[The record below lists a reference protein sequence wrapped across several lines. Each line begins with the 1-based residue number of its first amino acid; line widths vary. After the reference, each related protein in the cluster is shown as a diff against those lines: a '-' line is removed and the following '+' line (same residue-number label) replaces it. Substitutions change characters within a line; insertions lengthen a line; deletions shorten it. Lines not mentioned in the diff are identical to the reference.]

1 MKTIGIFVGLLLIS
15 MYGFAQTDA
24 DSIKTDRVYATDTT
38 GITELS
44 GDSVSV
50 PAVNPLNDTLSVSL
64 DTMVAVVKEPVVNPI
79 NRKVKARFY
88 ALLSQYRKTRQEM
101 SERWDDIFIPHA
113 PAWIRPDA
121 DYFKLAMPATYYSDA
136 IKSFPGKKSDK
147 RFSVPDTPSYAYSG
161 CRPCHQPPTVKLL
174 RTIS

>member
-44 GDSVSV
+44 GDSLSV

-64 DTMVAVVKEPVVNPI
+64 DTMVAVVKKPDCKPHKPESKSPFLCTALPISENPAG
-79 NRKVKARFY
+79 NV
-88 ALLSQYRKTRQEM
+88 
-101 SERWDDIFIPHA
+101 
-113 PAWIRPDA
+113 
-121 DYFKLAMPATYYSDA
+121 
-136 IKSFPGKKSDK
+136 
-147 RFSVPDTPSYAYSG
+147 
-161 CRPCHQPPTVKLL
+161 
-174 RTIS
+174 RTLG